1 MMDII
6 KKTKLIRSIKDH
18 VFIWGMLSIALANFL
33 VFWLYVNFNSIIM
46 AFQKTN
52 LDGRIVFTFDNFI
65 RMFNEFGN
73 EYSTLNNA
81 IYNSIIYYLAG
92 VLITFPLSLIFSY
105 FLYKKVALSSFF
117 RVIFFLP
124 SIISSVVLV
133 TLFRYIIAPDGP
145 VNVVLDFILGNDYT
159 YPVFL
164 GDPRYAIW
172 TIIVYGIW
180 TGFGINIVMFTG
192 AMYRVPE
199 DIIEYDKLEGVGY
212 FKELFL
218 VMTPMIWPTISTL
231 IVFATAGIFT
241 NQGPI
246 LLFTNGNF
254 KTQTIAFYIFA
265 QVKYGAAYEYPSAI
279 GLFFTFI
286 GVPVV
291 LGVKRLLEK
300 ICEDVT
306 Y

>member
-1 MMDII
+1 MDEL
-6 KKTKLIRSIKDH
+6 KKTKMIRTVKKQ

-52 LDGRIVFTFDNFI
+52 LDGSIVFTFDNFI
-65 RMFNEFGN
+65 RMFKEFGN
-73 EYSTLNNA
+73 KYSTLNNA
-81 IYNSIIYYLAG
+81 IYNSVIYYLAG
-92 VLITFPLSLIFSY
+92 ILITFPLSLLFSY
-105 FLYKKVALSSFF
+105 FLYKKVLAASFF

-124 SIISSVVLV
+124 SIISSVVLI
-133 TLFRYIIAPDGP
+133 TLFKYIIAPDGP
-145 VNVVLDFILGNDYT
+145 MNVIMSAIFGVDYV

-172 TIIVYGIW
+172 TIILYGIW

-199 DIIEYDKLEGVGY
+199 DIIEYDILEGVGL
-212 FKELFL
+212 FRELL
-218 VMTPMIWPTISTL
+218 SVITPMIWPTISTL
-231 IVFATAGIFT
+231 VVFATAGIFT

-254 KTQTIAFYIFA
+254 KTQTIAFFIFA

-279 GLFFTFI
+279 GFFFTLI

-291 LGVKRLLEK
+291 LGVKKLLEK
-300 ICEDVT
+300 VCEDVT

>member
-1 MMDII
+1 MDAL
-6 KKTKLIRSIKDH
+6 KKTKMIRTLKKQ
-18 VFIWGMLSIALANFL
+18 VFIWGMLSIALANFF

-46 AFQKTN
+46 AFQKTD
-52 LDGRIVFTFDNFI
+52 LDGSIVFTFDNFI
-65 RMFNEFGN
+65 RMFKEFGN
-73 EYSTLNNA
+73 EHSTLNNA

-92 VLITFPLSLIFSY
+92 ILITFPLSLIFSY
-105 FLYKKVALSSFF
+105 FLYKKVLAASFF

-124 SIISSVVLV
+124 SIISSVVLI
-133 TLFRYIIAPDGP
+133 TLFKYIIAPEGP
-145 VNVVLDFILGNDYT
+145 LNVVLSAILGDDYV

-199 DIIEYDKLEGVGY
+199 DVIEYDVLEGVGH
-212 FKELFL
+212 FRELFAI
-218 VMTPMIWPTISTL
+218 MTPMIWPTISTL
-231 IVFATAGIFT
+231 VVFATAGIFT

-254 KTQTIAFYIFA
+254 DTQTIAFFIFA

-279 GLFFTFI
+279 GFFFTLI

-291 LGVKRLLEK
+291 LGVKKLLEK
-300 ICEDVT
+300 VCEDVA

>member
-1 MMDII
+1 MDTL
-6 KKTKLIRSIKDH
+6 KKTKIIRTFKKQL
-18 VFIWGMLSIALANFL
+18 FIWGMLSIALANFF

-52 LDGRIVFTFDNFI
+52 LDGSIVFTFDNFI
-65 RMFNEFGN
+65 RMFKEFGS

-105 FLYKKVALSSFF
+105 FLYKKVLAANFF

-124 SIISSVVLV
+124 SIISSVVLI
-133 TLFRYIIAPDGP
+133 TLFKYIIAPEGP
-145 VNVVLDFILGNDYT
+145 LNVVLSAIFGDEYV

-180 TGFGINIVMFTG
+180 TGFGLNIVMFTG

-199 DIIEYDKLEGVGY
+199 DVIEYDLLEGVGY
-212 FKELFL
+212 YRE
-218 VMTPMIWPTISTL
+218 VIAIMTPMIWPTISSL
-231 IVFATAGIFT
+231 IVFSTAGIFT

-254 KTQTIAFYIFA
+254 KTQTIAFFIFA

-279 GLFFTFI
+279 GLFFTLI

-291 LGVKRLLEK
+291 LGVKKLLEK
-300 ICEDVT
+300 ICDDVT

>member
-1 MMDII
+1 MDAL
-6 KKTKLIRSIKDH
+6 KKTKLIRSVKKQI
-18 VFIWGMLSIALANFL
+18 FIWGMLSIALANFL

-46 AFQKTN
+46 AFQKTDLAGN
-52 LDGRIVFTFDNFI
+52 VVFTFDHFI
-65 RMFNEFGN
+65 RMFSEFGN

-81 IYNSIIYYLAG
+81 IYNSVIYYLAG
-92 VLITFPLSLIFSY
+92 ILITFPLSLIFSY
-105 FLYKKVALSSFF
+105 FLYKKVFASSLF

-124 SIISSVVLV
+124 SIISSVVLI
-133 TLFRYIIAPDGP
+133 TLFKYIIAPEGP
-145 VNVVLDFILGNDYT
+145 LNVVLSAAFGNDYV

-180 TGFGINIVMFTG
+180 TGFGLNIVMFTG

-199 DIIEYDKLEGVGY
+199 DIIEYDLLEGMGY
-212 FKELFL
+212 FRELFA

-254 KTQTIAFYIFA
+254 KTQTIAFFIFA

-279 GLFFTFI
+279 GLFFTLI

-291 LGVKRLLEK
+291 LGVKKLLEK
-300 ICEDVT
+300 VCEDVS